1 MLANPPPAADP
12 AKANRTSGNLVFNGD
27 DALVLYRGSEIVD
40 SFGQVGVDPGTAWV
54 SGGVSTLDMTLRRKG
69 HRHHRPD

>member
-1 MLANPPPAADP
+1 MLANPSASSEIL

-27 DALVLYRGSEIVD
+27 DALVLYRGSEIID

-54 SGGVSTLDMTLRRKG
+54 SGNVSTLDMTLRRKATVTT
-69 HRHHRPD
+69 